1 MKKLLLFFFVFLSAF
16 ISINAQINPFNE
28 NIKRKANLFS
38 NKNVAM
44 EKLFLLDSIHSYNGR
59 GKFTAREY
67 NYYNEDHL
75 HIASFASA
83 VDYNG
88 VENNLGIDSSFYD
101 SNQNLQLYKYYEWQ
115 DGEWIGSTSTEYFR
129 DNDGKKDS
137 VTDMRFDKDLAE
149 WRISRKEHYTYDDDD
164 NLLVMHI
171 FSCGSNGELRLD
183 FRNEYSDFVDI
194 NKPQKI
200 SSWVYNDA
208 GTEHPYMNIYNEY
221 DNKKRNI
228 STISKII
235 EEEGERT
242 SSKKEMLYNDKDQ
255 LTEIIEYYVPYG
267 TQEFQ
272 LDRKT
277 KNVYNPEY
285 DYLEKDSNFWYSAY
299 QGGWSLSSEM
309 IYFWNEVVPVS
320 VKDVTQGEISAY
332 YNFQNKQLYINSDEK
347 INNIMIYNIEGKPIK
362 KSIIMSSDSKQP
374 HVNQYSVPLNNV
386 KTGIYIIQL
395 NTSHTTYNKKI
406 FIHE

>member
-1 MKKLLLFFFVFLSAF
+1 MKKLLPFFFIFLSAF
-16 ISINAQINPFNE
+16 ISINAQINPLNE
-28 NIKRKANLFS
+28 NIERKANLFS
-38 NKNVAM
+38 NKKVAT
-44 EKLFLLDSIHSYNGR
+44 EKFFLLDSIHAYNGR
-59 GKFTAREY
+59 GEFTAREY

-83 VDYNG
+83 IDYNG
-88 VENNLGIDSSFYD
+88 VENNIGIDSSFYD
-101 SNQNLQLYKYYEWQ
+101 SNQNLQLYKYYAWQ
-115 DGEWIGSTSTEYFR
+115 DGEWVGSTSTEYFR

-149 WRISRKEHYTYDDDD
+149 WIISRKEYYTYDNDG
-164 NLLVMHI
+164 NLVEMLI
-171 FSCGSNGELRLD
+171 FSFGNNGELRPD
-183 FRNEYSDFVDI
+183 FRNEYSDFIDI
-194 NKPQKI
+194 DKPQKI
-200 SSWVYNDA
+200 SSWMYNDA
-208 GTEHPYMNIYNEY
+208 GIEHPYMNIYNEY
-221 DNKKRNI
+221 DSKKRNI

-235 EEEGERT
+235 REEGERN
-242 SSKKEMLYNDKDQ
+242 SLKKEMFYNDKDQ
-255 LTEIIEYYVPYG
+255 LTEIIEYYPNWE

-272 LDRKT
+272 PDRKT

-320 VKDVTQGEISAY
+320 VKDVTQVEISAY
-332 YNFQNKQLYINSDEK
+332 YNSQNKRLHINSDEN
-347 INNIMIYNIEGKPIK
+347 INNIMIYNIEGKLIK

-374 HVNQYSVPLNNV
+374 HVNQYSIPLNNV
-386 KTGIYIIQL
+386 RTGVYIIQL
-395 NTSHTTYNKKI
+395 STSNTTYSKKI

>member
-1 MKKLLLFFFVFLSAF
+1 MKKLLPFFFVFLLALV
-16 ISINAQINPFNE
+16 SINAQINPLNE
-28 NIKRKANLFS
+28 NIERKANLLS
-38 NKNVAM
+38 NKKLAA
-44 EKLFLLDSIHSYNGR
+44 EKLFLLDSIHAYNSR
-59 GKFTAREY
+59 GEFTAREY
-67 NYYNEDHL
+67 NYYNENHL

-101 SNQNLQLYKYYEWQ
+101 NNQNLQLYKYYEWQ
-115 DGEWIGSTSTEYFR
+115 DGEWVGSTSTEYFR

-137 VTDMRFDKDLAE
+137 VKDMRFDKDLAE
-149 WRISRKEHYTYDDDD
+149 WIISRKEYYTYD
-164 NLLVMHI
+164 NEGSVVEMLV
-171 FSCGSNGELRLD
+171 FSSGRNGELRRD
-183 FRNEYSDFVDI
+183 FRNEYSDFIDI
-194 NKPQKI
+194 DKPQKI
-200 SSWVYNDA
+200 SSWMYNDE
-208 GTEHPYMNIYNEY
+208 GVEHPYMNTYNEY
-221 DNKKRNI
+221 DNNKRNI
-228 STISKII
+228 STINKIV
-235 EEEGERT
+235 EEKGERI
-242 SSKKEMLYNDKDQ
+242 SSKKEMFYNEKDQ

-277 KNVYNPEY
+277 KNVYNTEY

-320 VKDVTQGEISAY
+320 VKDVTQVEISAY
-332 YNFQNKQLYINSDEK
+332 YNSQNKQLYINSDEK
-347 INNIMIYNIEGKPIK
+347 INNIMIYDIEGKPIK
-362 KSIIMSSDSKQP
+362 KSVIISSDSKQS

-386 KTGIYIIQL
+386 RAGIYIIQL
-395 NTSHTTYNKKI
+395 STSNTTYNKKI